1 MERVNRTERLLN
13 LVIALMATQQPMPRA
28 HIRQQIPG
36 YDGNDVAFERK
47 FERDKDELRS
57 MGIPLHTFVDPGGEV
72 LGYRI
77 LSSEYA
83 LPDLELTHAERA
95 AMSLAAHAWRDA
107 VAGPLAGHALLKLDS
122 AMDPSLIPDTLPAH
136 LTAREAA
143 LLPLMTALR
152 SQRDVT
158 FSYQRADEDTPT
170 TRTVSPWG
178 LRVAQGAWYLVGF
191 DHDRQG
197 MRTFRLSR
205 IRESVELVGS
215 RRTFD
220 PPDGFVLGADTPA
233 DPVTPATLAI
243 VEGHATSLRRRST
256 SSAESEVYDISFADL
271 NRLAIDVCAASPG
284 VVALAPP
291 ELVTQVCRALDEII
305 AAHTDAR

>member
-28 HIRQQIPG
+28 NIRQQIPG

-57 MGIPLHTFVDPGGEV
+57 MGIPLHTFLDPGGVV

-95 AMSLAAHAWRDA
+95 AVSLAAHAWRDA
-107 VAGPLAGHALLKLDS
+107 VAGPLAGQALLKLDS
-122 AMDPSLIPDTLPAH
+122 AMDPYLIPDTLPAH

-143 LLPLMTALR
+143 LLPLMAALR

-158 FSYQRADEDTPT
+158 FAYQRADEDTPT

-205 IRESVELVGS
+205 IREAVELVGAS
-215 RRTFD
+215 RTFD
-220 PPDGFVLGADTPA
+220 PPEGFVLSAESPA
-233 DPVTPATLAI
+233 DQVTPAIVAI
-243 VEGHATSLRRRST
+243 ADGHAASLRRRAT
-256 SSAESEVYDISFADL
+256 SSAESEGYEISTADIRS
-271 NRLAIDVCAASPG
+271 LAIDVCAASPG
-284 VVALAPP
+284 VIALEPP
-291 ELVTQVCRALDEII
+291 ELVTEVCRALDAII
-305 AAHTDAR
+305 AAHTDAS